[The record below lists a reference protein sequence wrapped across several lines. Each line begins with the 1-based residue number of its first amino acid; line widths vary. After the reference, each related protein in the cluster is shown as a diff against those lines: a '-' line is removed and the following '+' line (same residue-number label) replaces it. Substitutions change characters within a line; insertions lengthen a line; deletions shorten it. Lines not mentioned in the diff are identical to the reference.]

1 LISAHLI
8 IHLKGDMKS
17 QVRISREGSRVR
29 WIKADKIIW
38 TDCKRLLPP
47 GYSLSKFGKM
57 CNLPEVK
64 APMCFEWLTDPDAL
78 DRITTLPKD
87 AAAWKSRLTG
97 DGPTQSEVD
106 AAVKFFE
113 ESKFQSLFFY
123 LRHYLLLD
131 TVILAK
137 AFFALLDGY
146 FQLMQLCPIESG
158 KLTVSSFS
166 FFSAQTELQ
175 RNKRIGNYFCND
187 ARIFSLLK
195 RASHGGICT
204 SLRSVAGKDADY
216 SSYVDLFKRQKVWE
230 QERDD
235 QQDPGLGDEP
245 PPGGE
250 LGPVNSSMPT
260 DERIRQY
267 LHRCNTHH
275 YAADL
280 KGPDDAGGCQPADF
294 VTYLDINRYDSLPAA
309 APCPPTSF
317 SLSFHVSLYAASGE

>member
-8 IHLKGDMKS
+8 VHLKGDKKS
-17 QVRISREGSRVR
+17 QVQISREGSRVR

-47 GYSLSKFGKM
+47 GYSLSKFGKV
-57 CNLPEVK
+57 CNLEQVK
-64 APMCFEWLTDPDAL
+64 APMCFEWLTDADSL
-78 DRITTLPKD
+78 DRIKTLPKD

-113 ESKFQSLFFY
+113 ESKFECLFDY

-137 AFFALLDGY
+137 AFFTLLDGY

-166 FFSAQTELQ
+166 FFSSQTELQ

-187 ARIFSLLK
+187 SRIFSLLK

-216 SSYVDLFKRQKVWE
+216 TSYVDLFKRQKEWE
-230 QERDD
+230 REGGGGQRDA
-235 QQDPGLGDEP
+235 GLGEEVGD
-245 PPGGE
+245 GGGGGGGS
-250 LGPVNSSMPT
+250 LGPAVHGSMPT
-260 DERIRQY
+260 DDRIRQY
-267 LHRCNTHH
+267 LHRCNTHR
-275 YAADL
+275 YAPDL
-280 KGPDDAGGCQPADF
+280 TAAADAGGCQPADY
-294 VTYLDINRYDSLPAA
+294 VTYLDINR
-309 APCPPTSF
+309 
-317 SLSFHVSLYAASGE
+317 